1 MGILEKLVE
10 QIERLNVN
18 LEALNAKAPA
28 TAPVEK
34 AADTKPAKTPK
45 QVQTAPAGP
54 VTPAPEKPAALSYDK
69 DVKPV
74 LQKLM
79 AAKGKPALAEVLKSF
94 GAANGQALKEE
105 QFAEVIASATAAA
118 SEEDLA

>member
-45 QVQTAPAGP
+45 EPPKPSTPGPA
-54 VTPAPEKPAALSYDK
+54 TPEKPAALTYDK